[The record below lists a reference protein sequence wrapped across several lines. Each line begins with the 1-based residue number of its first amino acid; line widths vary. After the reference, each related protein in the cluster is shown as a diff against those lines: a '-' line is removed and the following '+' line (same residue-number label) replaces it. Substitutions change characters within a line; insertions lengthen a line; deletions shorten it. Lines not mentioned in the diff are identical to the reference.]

1 MINLTNQRERLKMY
15 KLFYEEILVAEI
27 TTNKSLTVD
36 KVLELI
42 EFNEQEFITEQ
53 GFDDIDY
60 NDFKIIH

>member
-1 MINLTNQRERLKMY
+1 MINLTNQRERLKMA

-36 KVLELI
+36 EVLEQI

-60 NDFKIIH
+60 NDFKII

>member
-1 MINLTNQRERLKMY
+1 MA

-60 NDFKIIH
+60 NDFKII

>member
-1 MINLTNQRERLKMY
+1 MINLTNQRERLKMA

-36 KVLELI
+36 EVLEQI